1 MPRIGADT
9 ALFALL
15 QAQAQRLAE
24 RSSEAG
30 ARRPADA
37 QTASARTSADPAGRA
52 SPGQAASAPWSAA
65 VANALATIAPQD
77 PERRRKAFRAFLEA
91 SLALELRIE
100 DPHGAEFQQLLAGV
114 QEAMQADPKISA
126 AIDEAG
132 EHLIRQAAVERA

>member
-1 MPRIGADT
+1 MPRIGTDT

-24 RSSEAG
+24 RSDAG

-37 QTASARTSADPAGRA
+37 QTAPARSPADPAGRA
-52 SPGQAASAPWSAA
+52 GPGQAASAPWLAA
-65 VANALATIAPQD
+65 VANAMATIAPQD
-77 PERRRKAFRAFLEA
+77 PARRRKAFRAFLEA
-91 SLALELRIE
+91 SLALEFGIE

-126 AIDEAG
+126 AIEEAG
-132 EHLIRQAAVERA
+132 EHLIRQAAAERA